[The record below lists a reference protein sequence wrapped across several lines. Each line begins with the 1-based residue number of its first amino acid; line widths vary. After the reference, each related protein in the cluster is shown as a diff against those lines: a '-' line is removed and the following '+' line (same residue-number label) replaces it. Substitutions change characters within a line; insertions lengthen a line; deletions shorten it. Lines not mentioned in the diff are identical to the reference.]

1 MSGAIFNR
9 VATGRQKPA
18 PSQGGGCGGRIE
30 EPRSMIP
37 KYIGT
42 ARFGP
47 IARRSQAGFTL
58 VEAICTIVILSA
70 LGVGLYGV
78 MINVTNGYTS
88 ASVTAQLHSEL
99 SISLDRITREL
110 HNIPVDSGAS
120 GLAPDIDSVTASS
133 IAWGG
138 NNSLSLSGSDLM
150 LTISGGTA
158 AVLLGDVTA
167 FTVQAYNESNSA
179 LSATL
184 SGTGCDPIRRV
195 LVTVT
200 LARHGITETLRTKVF
215 LRCTVSGAEN

>member
-1 MSGAIFNR
+1 MNNR
-9 VATGRQKPA
+9 CVTI
-18 PSQGGGCGGRIE
+18 S
-30 EPRSMIP
+30 RS
-37 KYIGT
+37 
-42 ARFGP
+42 R
-47 IARRSQAGFTL
+47 AGFTL
-58 VEAICTIVILSA
+58 VEAISTIVVLGA

-99 SISLDRITREL
+99 SIAMDRITREL
-110 HNIPVDSGAS
+110 HNISVDSSAS

-138 NNSLSLSGSDLM
+138 NNSLVLSGSDVM
-150 LTISGGTA
+150 LTIGGGTA

-167 FTVQAYNESNSA
+167 FTVATYNESNTA
-179 LSATL
+179 LSASL

-195 LVTVT
+195 SVSIT
-200 LARHGITETLRTKVF
+200 LTRHGATEMLRTKVF